1 MNYRKLGN
9 TGILASEIGMG
20 SEGLVGMAR
29 EDAIRLISA
38 ALEGGVNYF
47 DLYNPQPEVREN
59 LGRAVASRRSDVY
72 IQGHLCTAWVDGQY
86 VRTRDAKMT
95 EKAFE
100 TMMHLLGTE
109 YLDVGMIH
117 YIDSEADFET
127 VFHGPV
133 IDYALQLQRSG
144 RVHHLGV
151 SSHNPV
157 IARKIVETGLIQVV
171 LFAVNPAYD
180 MQPANEDLE
189 LLWADES
196 YVNPL
201 HNIDPDRDAFHKL
214 CALNG
219 VGITVMKAFGGGDL
233 LDASLSPFGMAMTP
247 AQCIHYALSRP
258 GVASVLGGFRSLEQ
272 LEQSLLYNT
281 LSDAER
287 DFAPVLSH
295 VPKHTF
301 YGKCMYCGHCAPC
314 SVGIDVASVNKF
326 QDLCVAQGFVPETV
340 REHYAALS
348 HHAGECIACGQCMEN
363 CPFGVEIISAMQK
376 AAALFGE

>member
-258 GVASVLGGFRSLEQ
+258 GVASVLGGFR
-272 LEQSLLYNT
+272 
-281 LSDAER
+281 
-287 DFAPVLSH
+287 
-295 VPKHTF
+295 F
-301 YGKCMYCGHCAPC
+301 YHM
-314 SVGIDVASVNKF
+314 DV
-326 QDLCVAQGFVPETV
+326 T
-340 REHYAALS
+340 
-348 HHAGECIACGQCMEN
+348 
-363 CPFGVEIISAMQK
+363 K
-376 AAALFGE
+376 AKLI